1 MRGQLFST
9 GHMGLGYDPVPTL
22 WSDPDSSLM
31 FLTLCQSHPLCHGAH
46 CPYLGSRSG
55 MNGVPSKDKSHLD
68 PVNMTLFGKRI
79 FASVTK
85 LRTVLIGVGPK
96 SCDKCP
102 YKRTE
107 GGMQRPCDNEG
118 RAWRDVATG
127 QGYLGPWSWKRL
139 EGPSLD
145 VQSLAKPTP
154 GFQVSGLQNG
164 ERMPSCYKA
173 THLVIGHDP
182 RKPPLSRPPPLYV
195 VAMETLATCSGG
207 HPCLG
212 LPLSTPGSPVC
223 LLTCTPCRA
232 SISLSYYHPDV
243 KVTSHPS
250 LAFTQ

>member
-1 MRGQLFST
+1 MGLLYPPTWMRGQLFST
-9 GHMGLGYDPVPTL
+9 GHMGLGSDPVPTL

-31 FLTLCQSHPLCHGAH
+31 FPTLCQSHPLCHGAH

-55 MNGVPSKDKSHLD
+55 MNGVPSKDKPHLD
-68 PVNMTLFGKRI
+68 PVNMTLFGKRV

-107 GGMQRPCDNEG
+107 GGTQRPCDNEG

-145 VQSLAKPTP
+145 VQRKPGQADTW
-154 GFQVSGLQNG
+154 VSGVGPPEWGEDALLLQ
-164 ERMPSCYKA
+164 S
-173 THLVIGHDP
+173 H
-182 RKPPLSRPPPLYV
+182 S
-195 VAMETLATCSGG
+195 
-207 HPCLG
+207 LG
-212 LPLSTPGSPVC
+212 NWS
-223 LLTCTPCRA
+223 
-232 SISLSYYHPDV
+232 
-243 KVTSHPS
+243 
-250 LAFTQ
+250 